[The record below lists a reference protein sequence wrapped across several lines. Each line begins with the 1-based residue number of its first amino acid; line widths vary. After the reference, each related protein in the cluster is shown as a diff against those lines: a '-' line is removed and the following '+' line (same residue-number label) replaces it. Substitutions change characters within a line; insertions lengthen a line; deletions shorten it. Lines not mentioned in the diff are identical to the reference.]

1 MIRKLTKKDS
11 GFTLIELIIVIAI
24 IGILAALAVP
34 AFNNATKAARVA
46 SARALASTINSGVI
60 QTYITNQATGSAD
73 YPVDEV
79 ASGPNNDFKTLLVEA
94 GAVAGWTYSWS
105 TATDA
110 KIQGHSWL
118 LNADN
123 NIRVV
128 YAVGD
133 VVEGTENQTKYN
145 VYFSTEEAAFTSVGS
160 ANLDEGGCAGLPESG
175 TNTLGQA
182 EPREL

>member
-1 MIRKLTKKDS
+1 MIRKLIKKDS

-73 YPVDEV
+73 YPMDGEV
-79 ASGPNNDFKTLLVEA
+79 SAADNDFKTLLVEA

-118 LNADN
+118 LDADN
-123 NIRVV
+123 TIRVV
-128 YAVGD
+128 YEVGD
-133 VVEGTENQTKYN
+133 IDAEDGNQTKYN
-145 VYFSTEEAAFTSVGS
+145 IYFSTEDAAFTSVGS
-160 ANLDEGGCAGLPESG
+160 ANLDQAG
-175 TNTLGQA
+175 
-182 EPREL
+182 

>member
-1 MIRKLTKKDS
+1 MIRKLIKKDS

-73 YPVDEV
+73 YPRDEE
-79 ASGPNNDFKTLLVEA
+79 ASDPGNKFKTILVDA
-94 GAVAGWTYSWS
+94 ASVAGWTYSWS
-105 TATDA
+105 TATNV
-110 KIQGHSWL
+110 KIQGHSWQL
-118 LNADN
+118 DADN
-123 NIRVV
+123 SIRVV

-133 VVEGTENQTKYN
+133 GAEGVENQTKYN
-145 VYFSTEEAAFTSVGS
+145 VYFSTAEAAFTSVGS
-160 ANLDEGGCAGLPESG
+160 ANLDQIGCAGLPESG

>member
-1 MIRKLTKKDS
+1 MIRKLIKKDS

-46 SARALASTINSGVI
+46 SARALASTINSSVI

-73 YPVDEV
+73 YPMDEE
-79 ASGPNNDFKTLLVEA
+79 ASGADNAFKTLLVEA
-94 GAVAGWTYSWS
+94 AAVAGWTYSHGL
-105 TATDA
+105 ATNI

-118 LNADN
+118 LDADN
-123 NIRVV
+123 TIRVV

-133 VVEGTENQTKYN
+133 IDAEDGNQTKYN
-145 VYFSTEEAAFTSVGS
+145 IYFSTEDAAFTSVGS
-160 ANLDEGGCAGLPESG
+160 ANLDQAGCGGLPASG
-175 TNTLGQA
+175 EAKL
-182 EPREL
+182 P

>member
-1 MIRKLTKKDS
+1 MIRKLIKKDR

-73 YPVDEV
+73 YPMDEE
-79 ASGPNNDFKTLLVEA
+79 ASGGDNAFKTLLVDA
-94 GAVAGWTYSWS
+94 SSVAGWTYSHGL
-105 TATDA
+105 ATDV

-118 LNADN
+118 LDADN
-123 NIRVV
+123 TIRVV

-133 VVEGTENQTKYN
+133 IDAADDNQTKYN
-145 VYFSTEEAAFTSVGS
+145 IYFSTEDAPFTSVGS
-160 ANLDEGGCAGLPESG
+160 ANLDQAACAGLPASG
-175 TNTLGQA
+175 EATLGN
-182 EPREL
+182 

>member
-1 MIRKLTKKDS
+1 MIRKLIKKDS

-73 YPVDEV
+73 YPRDEE
-79 ASGPNNDFKTLLVEA
+79 ASDPGNKFKTILVDA
-94 GAVAGWTYSWS
+94 ASVAGWTYSHVAEG
-105 TATDA
+105 T
-110 KIQGHSWL
+110 IQGHSWL
-118 LNADN
+118 LDADN
-123 NIRVV
+123 TIRVV

-133 VVEGTENQTKYN
+133 INVANQTKYN
-145 VYFSTEEAAFTSVGS
+145 VYFSTAEAAFTSVGS
-160 ANLDEGGCAGLPESG
+160 ANLDEAGCAGLPASG
-175 TNTLGQA
+175 EATL
-182 EPREL
+182 